1 MNPAITKM
9 EHFVIIDN
17 GFYLFAIVAK
27 SSMLNVVGFLDPHQY
42 CNKFATKAVGWF
54 KPKRMTMYTCTS
66 WGKVFELEKFKLEK
80 HTLGSLI

>member
-27 SSMLNVVGFLDPHQY
+27 SSILNVVGFQGPPLH
-42 CNKFATKAVGWF
+42 CTKFAAKAVEW
-54 KPKRMTMYTCTS
+54 
-66 WGKVFELEKFKLEK
+66 LNKLEK
-80 HTLGSLI
+80 HVLGSLILLHL